1 MTDESLPESPS
12 LPDPRRRGFRA
23 RSSVGDVIASIDA
36 RIGTLAAERIPL
48 GDAAGRVLAVPI
60 RSAEPV
66 PPFDRAAMDG
76 FALRGE
82 ETFGAEAYTP
92 ALFRII
98 GRSRP
103 GRRFG
108 GNVGP
113 GEAVE
118 IATGAPLPA
127 SADTV
132 VPVEV
137 CRVDDDQLRVVEA
150 TPPGR
155 HVSRRGEDI
164 AAGTLVLE
172 AERVLRPQDLGVLS
186 ALGIAVVAVVRRPQV
201 AVLVTGDELLPAGTP
216 ARGDQIAD
224 MNSVMVE
231 ALVRRDGG
239 LPCVLGPFV
248 DDRDILEQALAGATR
263 NADAVL
269 ISGGSSTGPEDHAP
283 GVVARLGSLDFHGVA
298 LRPASP
304 AGLGFVGKVPVV
316 LLPGNPVSCLCA
328 YDFFAGRI
336 IRRLGGRSVEWS
348 YRSLVLPLA
357 RKLASSLG
365 RLDYV
370 RVRIV
375 REQVEPMAIGGA
387 SILSSTTRAD
397 GFVMVPADLEG
408 YPAGATVRVWLY
420 DG

>member
-1 MTDESLPESPS
+1 
-12 LPDPRRRGFRA
+12 
-23 RSSVGDVIASIDA
+23 
-36 RIGTLAAERIPL
+36 
-48 GDAAGRVLAVPI
+48 
-60 RSAEPV
+60 
-66 PPFDRAAMDG
+66 MDG

-108 GNVGP
+108 GIVGP

-127 SADTV
+127 VRPIRLFRSRSAGSMAIV
-132 VPVEV
+132 V
-137 CRVDDDQLRVVEA
+137 RVVEA

-172 AERVLRPQDLGVLS
+172 AERRILRPQDLGVLGRPWYCRLSPSS
-186 ALGIAVVAVVRRPQV
+186 ASPQV

-224 MNSVMVE
+224 MNSVMVQ
-231 ALVRRDGG
+231 ALVARDGG
-239 LPCVLGPFV
+239 LPCVLGPMA
-248 DDRDILEQALAGATR
+248 DDRDRLEQALANAAG

-283 GVVARLGSLDFHGVA
+283 GVVARLGTLDFHGVA
-298 LRPASP
+298 CGPRAPRGWASWARFP
-304 AGLGFVGKVPVV
+304 LCSCPGTPSVACAPTIFLPVESSAGWADVPSSGPIAPSFCR
-316 LLPGNPVSCLCA
+316 LPGNWRRRSVVWTTFGCESWASRSSRWRSAALDPLQHHQSRWVRGGT
-328 YDFFAGRI
+328 GRS
-336 IRRLGGRSVEWS
+336 RRLSRWCDREGLAL
-348 YRSLVLPLA
+348 RSLSKPSSWVRTHGFYRVL
-357 RKLASSLG
+357 
-365 RLDYV
+365 
-370 RVRIV
+370 
-375 REQVEPMAIGGA
+375 
-387 SILSSTTRAD
+387 
-397 GFVMVPADLEG
+397 ADL
-408 YPAGATVRVWLY
+408 R
-420 DG
+420 

>member
-1 MTDESLPESPS
+1 M
-12 LPDPRRRGFRA
+12 
-23 RSSVGDVIASIDA
+23 GDVIASIDA

-60 RSAEPV
+60 RAAEPV

-76 FALRGE
+76 FAL
-82 ETFGAEAYTP
+82 GARRRLAPRRTRRLFSALSVDLDPAGDLAATSVRARPSRSPREPRCPPRPTRLFRSRFAGSMTISSGWSKRLRRAATSAVAARTSRP
-92 ALFRII
+92 ALSY
-98 GRSRP
+98 SRQNVFCDP
-103 GRRFG
+103 GSGSPR
-108 GNVGP
+108 
-113 GEAVE
+113 
-118 IATGAPLPA
+118 
-127 SADTV
+127 
-132 VPVEV
+132 
-137 CRVDDDQLRVVEA
+137 
-150 TPPGR
+150 
-155 HVSRRGEDI
+155 
-164 AAGTLVLE
+164 
-172 AERVLRPQDLGVLS
+172 

-216 ARGDQIAD
+216 ARRQIAD

-248 DDRDILEQALAGATR
+248 DDRDILEQALADAAG
-263 NADAVL
+263 NSDAVL

-283 GVVARLGSLDFHGVA
+283 GVVARLGSLDVHGVA

-370 RVRIV
+370 RVRI
-375 REQVEPMAIGGA
+375 GA
-387 SILSSTTRAD
+387 RAGRADGDRRHVDPSSTTRAD